1 MTYFKK
7 SLGQHW
13 LYDKAVL
20 QRMVSAG
27 EITENDTV
35 LEVGPGQGTL
45 TEYVCEAAC
54 EVIAVEA
61 DEELAG
67 QLPDRI
73 TSDNLSVVTGDILTY
88 DFTRLPEGYKMV
100 GNIPYYLTSR
110 LLRVVY
116 DGNNPPVVASL
127 LVQKEVAERVAALPG
142 DMSLLAV
149 SVQYFADP
157 VMLDV
162 VPKELFTPVPQ
173 VDSAILQIRLRPQP
187 YFSAN
192 TETFFRL
199 VKAGFSERRKKLA
212 NALSGGLR
220 IDKQQAIDVL
230 QESGIGTEVRAQEL
244 SLDQW
249 QVLYTTAL
257 QHGIVQE

>member
-13 LYDKAVL
+13 LHDKAVL

-45 TEYVCEAAC
+45 TEYVCAAAR
-54 EVIAVEA
+54 EVIAVET

-67 QLPDRI
+67 QLPERI
-73 TSDNLSVVTGDILTY
+73 ALDNLSVVTGDILTY
-88 DFTRLPEGYKMV
+88 DFTRLPKGYKMV

-110 LLRVVY
+110 LLRVTY

-149 SVQYFADP
+149 SVQYFAEP

-162 VPKELFTPVPQ
+162 VPKELFIPVPQ
-173 VDSAILQIRLRPQP
+173 VDSAILQIRLRPKP
-187 YFSAN
+187 YFPAD

-199 VKAGFSERRKKLA
+199 VKAGFGERRKKLT

-220 IDKQQAIDVL
+220 IDKQQAVDIL
-230 QESGIGTEVRAQEL
+230 QEAGIGTEVRAQEL

-249 QVLYTTAL
+249 QMLYTAAL
-257 QHGIVQE
+257 QHGII